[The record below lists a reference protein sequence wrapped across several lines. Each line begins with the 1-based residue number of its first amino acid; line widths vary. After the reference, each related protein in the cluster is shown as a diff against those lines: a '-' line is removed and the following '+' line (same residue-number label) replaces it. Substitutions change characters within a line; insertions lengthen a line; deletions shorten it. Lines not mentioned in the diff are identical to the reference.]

1 MLEMLRTELHCHN
14 VFSNGHVGDLEPPFD
29 CNVTVNEQLQ
39 KALDSKLDV
48 LFVTNH
54 NTLDGFKQM
63 TDYKNSHEKFSNV
76 KVYPAVEITTDKEA
90 HVLVYG
96 LQEEIKSSQSIDE
109 ILDAAKSQDAVTIA
123 PHPFSLI
130 DALRDDSLK
139 CDLFEIFNSANI
151 DIYSNK
157 KAEVFA
163 KEHNL
168 LTIAGSDSHVA
179 STIGRCTNL
188 INSENNLDDILYA
201 MKKGKIA
208 IEKMEYVTR
217 REVLEHLHEYR
228 HAIDEIFRVLKP
240 GGKFLASVPAEF
252 PEKICWM
259 LSKEYQNQPGG
270 HLRIFKKK
278 SLIKDITEKGFIFD
292 ASERFHSI
300 HSAYWWLRCLF
311 WKSQDSNFL
320 VSWYKKFLELHILK
334 KPKWIDFID
343 RLLNPI
349 LGKSISF
356 YFTKK

>member
-217 REVLEHLHEYR
+217 REVLEHLQY
-228 HAIDEIFRVLKP
+228 
-240 GGKFLASVPAEF
+240 
-252 PEKICWM
+252 KIEN
-259 LSKEYQNQPGG
+259 SKEYIDQVFLPIINDTLISNYDILCTLVEHIAIKISSLLSEYNLSNAFFTGG
-270 HLRIFKKK
+270 GALNSYLMGRIKKLSSTKIIIPEMDIINFKEAINC
-278 SLIKDITEKGFIFD
+278 LI
-292 ASERFHSI
+292 
-300 HSAYWWLRCLF
+300 
-311 WKSQDSNFL
+311 
-320 VSWYKKFLELHILK
+320 
-334 KPKWIDFID
+334 
-343 RLLNPI
+343 
-349 LGKSISF
+349 
-356 YFTKK
+356 